1 MRPNP
6 RLRPMAKGTKP
17 RGAGKPQRKEL
28 VRNRKAR
35 YEYEILERKEAGL
48 VLRGTEVKSL
58 RAGNASLAESFVRFD
73 GEEAFWVNGTIDEY
87 PWGNVQN
94 HDPKRKRKLLL
105 RRSEL
110 RRMRA
115 NVRERGHTVIPLA
128 IYLNERGILKM
139 EIGLAR
145 GRKRHDKREAQKK
158 KQAAKDVRRELDG

>member
-1 MRPNP
+1 M
-6 RLRPMAKGTKP
+6 
-17 RGAGKPQRKEL
+17 
-28 VRNRKAR
+28 
-35 YEYEILERKEAGL
+35 
-48 VLRGTEVKSL
+48 KSL

-158 KQAAKDVRRELDG
+158 KQAAKDVRRELEG